1 MSKPTDDTLRDWIKY
16 CSLSENPDYE
26 MVIIAAKE
34 LLELRERT
42 RWIPV
47 LEKSPL
53 FNIECLVY
61 TSEGYQYVAAL
72 LVGGWWTEGVDE
84 FLENVTHWMP
94 LPEKPE
100 VKE

>member
-1 MSKPTDDTLRDWIKY
+1 MIPI
-16 CSLSENPDYE
+16 EQ
-26 MVIIAAKE
+26 VKE
-34 LLELRERT
+34 LPALWAGGVRPSDKLMDILLRHYYELRIRT
-42 RWIPV
+42 EWIPV
-47 LEKSPL
+47 LEKTPL